1 MMAKYKAKKPISS
14 FGSYKGLTTE
24 DWNAL
29 NSGKSVDFDEVPEA
43 AKEFL
48 EKVTPSKKES
58 K

>member
-1 MMAKYKAKKPISS
+1 MAKYKAKKPISS

-29 NSGKSVDFDEVPEA
+29 NSGKSVDFDKVPEA

-48 EKVTPSKKES
+48 EKVTSSKKES

>member
-1 MMAKYKAKKPISS
+1 MMAKYKAIKPIDQ
-14 FGSYKGLTTE
+14 FESYKGLNIE

-29 NSGKSVDFDEVPEA
+29 NKGKSVDLDKVPEA
-43 AKEFL
+43 AKDFL

>member
-29 NSGKSVDFDEVPEA
+29 NNGKSVDLDKVPEA

-48 EKVTPSKKES
+48 EKVTPSKQQAK
-58 K
+58 